1 MLTSTT
7 GPIGLDYCETVAVY
21 AYFGPAGT
29 FTEMALDALLRR
41 RGEEHTATKIA
52 VSNPPAVIEMVRNG
66 DADFGC
72 VPIESSLEG
81 AVPATMDA
89 LAPRADR
96 GPVQAYAEVALDI
109 AFTIAAA
116 QDLAADQVRT
126 VAAYPVAAG
135 QVRRSIEQLYPNA
148 QVVIAT
154 SNSGAAEDVAQ
165 GRADAA
171 VTTSA
176 ATALHGLVTLA
187 EGVVDS
193 DDAVT
198 RFLLVGKPGA
208 PGEPTG
214 ADRTSVILDLPNTP
228 GSLVAAMNEF
238 AMRGID
244 LTRIESRPRGADSR
258 ADGAPARSAGQYR
271 FYLDAR
277 GHVRD
282 HAIGEALRALH
293 RSAERVVFLGSWPI
307 DPQLAVAAA
316 AAPPDHADSQAWF
329 DDLLQGV
336 L

>member
-1 MLTSTT
+1 
-7 GPIGLDYCETVAVY
+7 
-21 AYFGPAGT
+21 
-29 FTEMALDALLRR
+29 MALDALLRR
-41 RGEEHTATKIA
+41 RGEEHTATKVA
-52 VSNPPAVIEMVRNG
+52 VSNPPAVIDMVRGG

-89 LAPRADR
+89 LAPRDDR
-96 GPVQAYAEVALDI
+96 DAVQAYAEVALDI

-116 QDLAADQVRT
+116 EALDPAQVHT
-126 VAAYPVAAG
+126 IAAYPVAAG

-154 SNSGAAEDVAQ
+154 SNSGAAEDVAR

-176 ATALHGLVTLA
+176 ATALHGLVALA
-187 EGVVDS
+187 DRMVDS

-208 PGEPTG
+208 PGAPTG

-228 GSLVAAMNEF
+228 GSLVSAMNEF

-244 LTRIESRPRGADSR
+244 LTRIESRPRGAGS
-258 ADGAPARSAGQYR
+258 AGGTPAKRTGQYR

-282 HAIGEALRALH
+282 DAIGEALRALH
-293 RSAERVVFLGSWPI
+293 RSAERVVFLGSWPM
-307 DPQLAVAAA
+307 DPQLAVTAAAA
-316 AAPPDHADSQAWF
+316 AAPPDHSESRAWF

>member
-1 MLTSTT
+1 MV
-7 GPIGLDYCETVAVY
+7 PVY

-29 FTEMALDALLRR
+29 FTEMALDAVLRR
-41 RGEEHTATKIA
+41 RGEASTATKIA
-52 VSNPPAVIEMVRNG
+52 VSNPPAVIDLIRSG
-66 DADFGC
+66 GADFGC

-89 LAPRADR
+89 LSPSAGLPR
-96 GPVQAYAEVALDI
+96 VQAYAEAALDI
-109 AFTIAAA
+109 SFTVAAA
-116 QDLAADQVRT
+116 TPMDPADVRT

-135 QVRRSIEQLYPNA
+135 QVRRSIEELFPRA
-148 QVVIAT
+148 EVVVAT
-154 SNSGAAEDVAQ
+154 SNSGAARDVAE

-171 VTTSA
+171 VTTA
-176 ATALHGLVTLA
+176 AAARMHELATLA
-187 EGVVDS
+187 DSVADS

-198 RFLLVGKPGA
+198 RFLLLGPAG
-208 PGEPTG
+208 PPPEPTG

-244 LTRIESRPRGADSR
+244 LTRIESRPVG
-258 ADGAPARSAGQYR
+258 PGQYR

-282 HAIGEALRALH
+282 AAVGEALRALH
-293 RSAERVVFLGSWPI
+293 RSAERVVFLGSWPV
-307 DPQLAVAAA
+307 DPQLAVTTAAT
-316 AAPPDHADSQAWF
+316 PPDHTESREWF
-329 DDLLQGV
+329 HRLLSGE